1 MTPYTVPSMIRQVP
15 DQMEKNLRKQ
25 PIDKR
30 LSLALVVKEKPLIWI
45 VVVHHQVQALLQLE
59 AAVRGGLP
67 IQALRVGII
76 AQVLAVSQPHEVVSV
91 RKHRHQN
98 NQKLAA
104 V

>member
-1 MTPYTVPSMIRQVP
+1 MIRQDP
-15 DQMEKNLRKQ
+15 YQMEKNLRKQ

-30 LSLALVVKEKPLIWI
+30 LSLALVVKEKLLISI
-45 VVVHHQVQALLQLE
+45 VVHHQVQALLQLE

-67 IQALRVGII
+67 IQALRVAII

-91 RKHRHQN
+91 RKHRHQD
-98 NQKLAA
+98 NQRLAA